1 MLDMLARRWWLFV
14 LRGVV
19 ATLFGIFAIV
29 WPDATVLVL
38 VILWGA
44 YALVD
49 GAVAL
54 GLAAAARGAPRQPRL
69 VFGLLGATGVIAGFI
84 ALVWPDVTALA
95 LLWIIAVWALI
106 VGVTQV
112 ATAVRMRD
120 VISNEW
126 FLGLSGL
133 LTVVLGVILL
143 VRPAEGALALVTVIG
158 VFAIL
163 WGVSLVSFG
172 CGCAGWAPRCAPCP
186 RLVGWMSAGARW
198 PTAFSSGGIVP
209 ST

>member
-1 MLDMLARRWWLFV
+1 MLARRWWLFV

-172 CGCAGWAPRCAPCP
+172 L
-186 RLVGWMSAGARW
+186 RLRRLG
-198 PTAFSSGGIVP
+198 TALRTVP
-209 ST
+209 

>member
-1 MLDMLARRWWLFV
+1 MDGTEAGRFVVLEMLTRRWWLFV

-29 WPDATVLVL
+29 WPGATVLVL

-54 GLAAAARGAPRQPRL
+54 GLAAAARGAPRQPRM
-69 VFGLLGATGVIAGFI
+69 VFGLLGATGVIAGLI

-106 VGVTQV
+106 VGVAQV
-112 ATAVRMRD
+112 ATAIRMRD

-143 VRPAEGALALVTVIG
+143 VQPAEGAVALVTVIG

-163 WGVSLVSFG
+163 WGASLVSFG
-172 CGCAGWAPRCAPCP
+172 L
-186 RLVGWMSAGARW
+186 RLRRLASAQEAVR
-198 PTAFSSGGIVP
+198 
-209 ST
+209 

>member
-1 MLDMLARRWWLFV
+1 MDGTEAGRNVVLEMLVRRWWLFV

-29 WPDATVLVL
+29 WPGATVLVL

-54 GLAAAARGAPRQPRL
+54 GLAAAARGAPRQPRM
-69 VFGLLGATGVIAGFI
+69 VFGLLGATGVIAGLI

-106 VGVTQV
+106 VGVAQV
-112 ATAVRMRD
+112 ATAIRMRD

-143 VRPAEGALALVTVIG
+143 VRPAEGAVALVTVIG

-163 WGVSLVSFG
+163 WGASLVSFG
-172 CGCAGWAPRCAPCP
+172 L
-186 RLVGWMSAGARW
+186 RLRRLASAQEAVR
-198 PTAFSSGGIVP
+198 
-209 ST
+209 